1 VTRGVSRSG
10 CGRMSI
16 LRVTA
21 NSMTSRK
28 KGAVVC
34 LKQDGR
40 DEDLTGHCDFL
51 LPSLII
57 GTGEIMANYAIMRI
71 EKRKLGAVGRICK
84 HNERLKTE
92 YKSNPDIDPERSH
105 LNYHLV
111 TPKDNYRKEVLD
123 RITHAGAR
131 MRKDSVAMQ
140 DCFIGATPE
149 WIRAKPPEEQREY
162 FEHAVRFFENHFG
175 KENIIS
181 AVVHMDE
188 ATPHMHLCFVPL
200 TRDGRL
206 SSKEL
211 IGGPKGLTK
220 LQDQFYVYMQNKYL
234 DITRG
239 IPARISKRTHIPV
252 YMYKNAGMLYD
263 HYEEILKAINDIG
276 VFNSG
281 KKKEEAIALLGRYAP
296 EMAKLKD
303 QLKVT
308 DEHISYLE
316 RTLSDESENLRFY
329 RSDNYEKEL
338 TIKEQNQKLYEL
350 NQKQKQ
356 LEKLVSRIPP
366 DYLEQIRKN
375 ELKARKERSR
385 GWDR

>member
-1 VTRGVSRSG
+1 
-10 CGRMSI
+10 
-16 LRVTA
+16 
-21 NSMTSRK
+21 
-28 KGAVVC
+28 
-34 LKQDGR
+34 
-40 DEDLTGHCDFL
+40 
-51 LPSLII
+51 
-57 GTGEIMANYAIMRI
+57 
-71 EKRKLGAVGRICK
+71 
-84 HNERLKTE
+84 
-92 YKSNPDIDPERSH
+92 
-105 LNYHLV
+105 
-111 TPKDNYRKEVLD
+111 
-123 RITHAGAR
+123 
-131 MRKDSVAMQ
+131 MRKDSVVMQ

-308 DEHISYLE
+308 DERIDYLE
-316 RTLSDESENLRFY
+316 RTLSDESESLRFY

-338 TIKEQNQKLYEL
+338 TIKEQNRKLYEL
-350 NQKQKQ
+350 NQKQKE
-356 LEKLVSRIPP
+356 LEKLVSLIPP
-366 DYLEQIRKN
+366 DFLEQIRLQ
-375 ELKARKERSR
+375 ELKARKEREKR
-385 GWDR
+385 CER

>member
-1 VTRGVSRSG
+1 
-10 CGRMSI
+10 M
-16 LRVTA
+16 
-21 NSMTSRK
+21 
-28 KGAVVC
+28 
-34 LKQDGR
+34 KQDGR
-40 DEDLTGHCDFL
+40 NGDHTGHCDFL

-71 EKRKLGAVGRICK
+71 EKRKLGAVGKICK

-92 YKSNPDIDPERSH
+92 YKSNPDIDSARSH

-123 RITHAGAR
+123 RIAHAGAR
-131 MRKDSVAMQ
+131 MRKDSVVLQ
-140 DCFIGATPE
+140 GCFIGATPE

-162 FEHAVRFFENHFG
+162 FEHALQFFEKHFG

-220 LQDQFYVYMQNKYL
+220 LQDQFYVHMHNTYL
-234 DITRG
+234 DLTRG
-239 IPARISKRTHIPV
+239 LPSRISKRTHIPV
-252 YMYKNAGMLYD
+252 YMFKNAGMLYD

-281 KKKEEAIALLGRYAP
+281 KKKEEAVALLGRYAP

-366 DYLEQIRKN
+366 DFLEQIRKN

>member
-1 VTRGVSRSG
+1 MEV
-10 CGRMSI
+10 
-16 LRVTA
+16 
-21 NSMTSRK
+21 
-28 KGAVVC
+28 
-34 LKQDGR
+34 
-40 DEDLTGHCDFL
+40 
-51 LPSLII
+51 
-57 GTGEIMANYAIMRI
+57 IMANYAIMRI
-71 EKRKLGAVGRICK
+71 EKRKLGAVGRICR

-92 YKSNPDIDPERSH
+92 YKSNPDIDQERTKN
-105 LNYHLV
+105 NYHIIG
-111 TPKDNYRKEVLD
+111 PCRNYRKAVLEK
-123 RITHAGAR
+123 IEAAGAR
-131 MRKDSVAMQ
+131 MRKDSVVLQ

-149 WIRAKPPEEQREY
+149 WIRSKPPEEQREY

-308 DEHISYLE
+308 DERIDYLE
-316 RTLSDESENLRFY
+316 RTLSDESESLRFY

-338 TIKEQNQKLYEL
+338 TIKEQNKKLFDL
-350 NQKQKQ
+350 NLKQKQ
-356 LEKLVSRIPP
+356 LDKIISRIPP
-366 DYLEQIRKN
+366 DLLEKIRKN
-375 ELKARKERSR
+375 ELKSRKERSK

>member
-1 VTRGVSRSG
+1 
-10 CGRMSI
+10 
-16 LRVTA
+16 
-21 NSMTSRK
+21 
-28 KGAVVC
+28 
-34 LKQDGR
+34 
-40 DEDLTGHCDFL
+40 
-51 LPSLII
+51 
-57 GTGEIMANYAIMRI
+57 MANYAIMRI

-84 HNERLKTE
+84 HNERVKTE

-111 TPKDNYRKEVLD
+111 TSKDNYRKEVLD
-123 RITHAGAR
+123 RIARAGAR
-131 MRKDSVAMQ
+131 MRKDSVVMQ
-140 DCFIGATPE
+140 DCFVGATPE
-149 WIRAKPPEEQREY
+149 WIRAKSPEEQREY
-162 FEHAVRFFENHFG
+162 FKNAVRFFEDHFG

-220 LQDQFYVYMQNKYL
+220 LQDQFYVHMQNRYL

-239 IPARISKRTHIPV
+239 IPAKISKRTHIPV

-263 HYEEILKAINDIG
+263 HYGEILKAINDIG

-308 DEHISYLE
+308 DEHIDYLE
-316 RTLSDESENLRFY
+316 RTLSDESERLSFY

-338 TIKEQNQKLYEL
+338 TIKEQNRKLYEL
-350 NQKQKQ
+350 NQKQKE

-366 DYLEQIRKN
+366 DLLEQIRLQ
-375 ELKARKERSR
+375 ELKVRKEREKR
-385 GWDR
+385 CER